1 MSQNHRRAAQ
11 RNPIPSPSNDAER
24 ACPLVRITQLTPA
37 YHGVPSKVI
46 HENGR
51 IEDYPKIGEWTWK
64 QITVRA
70 PFDIFDLV
78 RFNAGNSI
86 LIRGTPQ
93 DTTQSITRRKK
104 AADNYP
110 TGFTDTP
117 TAWIAF
123 DVDGAPLPSG
133 VNWLTDAE
141 AAVRSVIAC
150 LGEAFRDV
158 TVVWQFTGTHGL
170 QKDAS
175 GKKWTGELI
184 SNSVRMR
191 LYFLLDRAI
200 TCVQAINWV
209 RILKGSLPKLDEAIL
224 RQVQPNYILPPHFEG
239 GDDPIPQ
246 RVGIIRGSKDRVHVP
261 DNLDQQTRWAHAEGI
276 GRVEVA
282 EHPDLHAAI
291 AAIGRPLPGRNNGTI
306 YPHLLAAAQHLL
318 RQNPRAQATPIPAY
332 VVEMTAALE
341 RIVRSERHMAVI
353 AANLLRHN
361 RKKSD
366 VLECFQPTT
375 DRYIGRWIDWLV
387 EHPNALH
394 LRKRVR
400 RTHAIRRGRL
410 KIPAPDILDEPL
422 GRGLNRQPTG
432 GGKSTKLRQM
442 AVQTA
447 TAGTVVIAVPRH
459 KLGEEQVEALRRE
472 YPDSALQFA
481 IWRGRGAEDPLQ
493 QGKRM
498 CLRYEEAQ
506 ALEKVSLKVENAL
519 CQRGQSRCPL
529 FDQCGYQRQK
539 RAADIWFTAHESL
552 VHEKPKVIGRV
563 RQLLIDEDPLD
574 ALLWQD
580 EIEAEEI
587 RQRATRGAGAGLL
600 SRARAALA
608 ELLQALPEGA
618 VSKSRLQQFAAVWT
632 PSRQI
637 KREWAEKISPAI
649 TPVMNQ
655 QQVKEAVASAA
666 GNALMV
672 KRIKL
677 WQLLEEGAQDQA
689 PELSGRIGLKTKDDK
704 RRVVMRGTNTI
715 RGEFGSPT
723 CIADASGDGSLLQH
737 VIKDGRQEILEA
749 IARQRAAYRQQ
760 RAAAC

>member
-1 MSQNHRRAAQ
+1 
-11 RNPIPSPSNDAER
+11 
-24 ACPLVRITQLTPA
+24 
-37 YHGVPSKVI
+37 
-46 HENGR
+46 
-51 IEDYPKIGEWTWK
+51 
-64 QITVRA
+64 
-70 PFDIFDLV
+70 
-78 RFNAGNSI
+78 
-86 LIRGTPQ
+86 
-93 DTTQSITRRKK
+93 
-104 AADNYP
+104 
-110 TGFTDTP
+110 
-117 TAWIAF
+117 
-123 DVDGAPLPSG
+123 VD
-133 VNWLTDAE
+133 W
-141 AAVRSVIAC
+141 
-150 LGEAFRDV
+150 
-158 TVVWQFTGTHGL
+158 W
-170 QKDAS
+170 
-175 GKKWTGELI
+175 LI

-432 GGKSTKLRQM
+432 GGKSTKVAANGRADRHGRHGGDRGAAPQTWRRTGRSVAAGTSRQRP
-442 AVQTA
+442 AVRHLAGQRRRRPA
-447 TAGTVVIAVPRH
+447 TARQAHVPAV
-459 KLGEEQVEALRRE
+459 
-472 YPDSALQFA
+472 
-481 IWRGRGAEDPLQ
+481 RG
-493 QGKRM
+493 
-498 CLRYEEAQ
+498 
-506 ALEKVSLKVENAL
+506 
-519 CQRGQSRCPL
+519 
-529 FDQCGYQRQK
+529 
-539 RAADIWFTAHESL
+539 
-552 VHEKPKVIGRV
+552 
-563 RQLLIDEDPLD
+563 
-574 ALLWQD
+574 
-580 EIEAEEI
+580 
-587 RQRATRGAGAGLL
+587 GAGAGKGQSE
-600 SRARAALA
+600 SRKRAVPARPV
-608 ELLQALPEGA
+608 ALPIVRPMRLSKAETRRRYLVYGA
-618 VSKSRLQQFAAVWT
+618 
-632 PSRQI
+632 
-637 KREWAEKISPAI
+637 
-649 TPVMNQ
+649 
-655 QQVKEAVASAA
+655 
-666 GNALMV
+666 
-672 KRIKL
+672 
-677 WQLLEEGAQDQA
+677 
-689 PELSGRIGLKTKDDK
+689 
-704 RRVVMRGTNTI
+704 
-715 RGEFGSPT
+715 
-723 CIADASGDGSLLQH
+723 
-737 VIKDGRQEILEA
+737 
-749 IARQRAAYRQQ
+749 
-760 RAAAC
+760 